1 MSSGT
6 CSSAMKG
13 WLAGCAAATAVIAGF
28 VWIVVAVSS
37 GDLNQLARGTALL
50 LLPGLLIFLVTC
62 LLTGFPAAAVIWLS
76 ERFAIRSIWFFGG
89 AGAVM
94 GALGQA
100 VLAGLLSRTGP
111 TFFPSLFVVAG
122 FIAGMA
128 YWWVAGR
135 HAGRDASSGAAQPR
149 AASPIPNES

>member
-6 CSSAMKG
+6 WSRAMKG
-13 WLAGCAAATAVIAGF
+13 WLAGCAAATAAF

-37 GDLNQLARGTALL
+37 RDLSQLARGTALL
-50 LLPGLLIFLVTC
+50 LFPGLLIFLVTC

-89 AGAVM
+89 AGAVI

-122 FIAGMA
+122 FVAGMA
-128 YWWVAGR
+128 YWRVAGR
-135 HAGRDASSGAAQPR
+135 HAGREVSKSVAQV
-149 AASPIPNES
+149 

>member
-1 MSSGT
+1 MSSGS
-6 CSSAMKG
+6 CFRAMKG
-13 WLAGCAAATAVIAGF
+13 WLAGCAAATAVIAAF
-28 VWIVVAVSS
+28 TWIVVASASASS
-37 GDLNQLARGTALL
+37 GDLARGSVALL
-50 LLPGLLIFLVTC
+50 FPALLVFLVIC

-89 AGAVM
+89 AGAVI

-100 VLAGLLSRTGP
+100 ALAGLLSRTEP

-128 YWWVAGR
+128 YWRVAGT
-135 HAGRDASSGAAQPR
+135 HAGRDASSGGAGCTGRVAN
-149 AASPIPNES
+149 S